1 MKDLDSYINEK
12 LNVNNIKM
20 LNHKQLDESKLD
32 KKIESIQHFL
42 EMLNDYFD
50 DIRIKTDD
58 DETIDN
64 KPIMMYDPRN
74 KLRFIVHEHFFIKF
88 KNGNKLFVGNAGEGY
103 YLQLFKK
110 INPYKF
116 ELCKVVGIHNIL
128 TNDTNFKEYLY
139 DMKKRYKDHK
149 ADQDINLLVEF
160 GIIK

>member
-1 MKDLDSYINEK
+1 MKDLYSYINEK

-20 LNHKQLDESKLD
+20 LNSKQLDESKLD

-64 KPIMMYDPRN
+64 KPRFMYDPG
-74 KLRFIVHEHFFIKF
+74 KMKFIIHKHFFINL
-88 KNGNKLFVGNAGEGY
+88 KNGNKLFVGDVGEKY
-103 YLQLFKK
+103 FLQLFKK
-110 INPYKF
+110 INTYKYTP
-116 ELCKVVGIHNIL
+116 CKIVGIHNTL

-139 DMKKRYKDHK
+139 DMKKRYEEHK
-149 ADQDINLLVEF
+149 ADQDINLLVQF
-160 GIIK
+160 GIIE